1 MGGYFPTKQAIP
13 FSCNSLRKIAARKV
27 SRCEA
32 RVKTHLISL
41 MSPGSNNHPA
51 NAPNLRDVAPAPE
64 FLNGLDQWLTKARAV
79 ETGHPPA
86 DNNEAN

>member
-1 MGGYFPTKQAIP
+1 
-13 FSCNSLRKIAARKV
+13 
-27 SRCEA
+27 
-32 RVKTHLISL
+32 

-64 FLNGLDQWLTKARAV
+64 FLNGLGQWLTKARAV